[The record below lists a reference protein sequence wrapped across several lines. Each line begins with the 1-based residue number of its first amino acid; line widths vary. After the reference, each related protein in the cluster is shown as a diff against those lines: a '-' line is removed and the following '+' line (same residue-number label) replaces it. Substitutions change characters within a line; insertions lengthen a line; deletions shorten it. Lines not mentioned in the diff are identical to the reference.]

1 MPGWSMGYTWNW
13 QGGSNR
19 DSVSWEMPWCC
30 PGRQLERKSLPSASL
45 LNLVALNLKQRD
57 HSSLWEDQLGTNS
70 EAPFAHTQLV
80 SGTVSEN

>member
-1 MPGWSMGYTWNW
+1 MPGWSMGYTWNR

-57 HSSLWEDQLGTNS
+57 HSQQPVGRPAGHKFRGTLCSHSTCVWNSL
-70 EAPFAHTQLV
+70 
-80 SGTVSEN
+80 